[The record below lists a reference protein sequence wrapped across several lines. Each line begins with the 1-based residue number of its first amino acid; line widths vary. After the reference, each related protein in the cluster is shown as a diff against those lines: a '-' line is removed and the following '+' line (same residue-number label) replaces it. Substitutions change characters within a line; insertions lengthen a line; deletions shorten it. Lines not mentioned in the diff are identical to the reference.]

1 VPRVTASCLIATSQ
15 TWPSTAVL
23 PALLDRCG
31 ATVTALSPGPLG
43 LSGYVTE
50 RIACSR
56 SPRVAAAQL
65 RGVLAERAFDW
76 VVVADE
82 MLLQALLED
91 RDFTRPAP
99 WLPVDQSDAEAVR
112 LVLSKHAFVERA
124 PELDIRIPESRLVR
138 TTFEAMLAAER
149 IGYPIVLKGDHG
161 FGGSEVRV
169 CGDVGALVRA
179 SQELFAGNSHLAVQ
193 QRIDGARI
201 SACVLY
207 DRGAVLSCK
216 AYRAEC
222 CHPDAHSAST
232 VHEFFEDDAIPAI
245 AAALGKATGF
255 HGMAGIDFISD
266 GDGTL
271 YALEMNPRPT
281 IGFAGT
287 AANRAFFAPA
297 VRRLLHGDGATIAVP
312 AGRSKETQSYFPG
325 YLIYFASNRAERDSV
340 AWRRFFASLREARP
354 VDGALAAWELARFMY
369 DEFKRRMPALHASA
383 ERARGLQATPLRAVR
398 NADGVG
404 VPIR

>member
-1 VPRVTASCLIATSQ
+1 
-15 TWPSTAVL
+15 
-23 PALLDRCG
+23 LLDGCG
-31 ATVTALSPGPLG
+31 AAVTALSPGPLG
-43 LSGYVTE
+43 LSGYVSE

-65 RGVLAERAFDW
+65 RGVLAERTFDW

-91 RDFTRPAP
+91 RDFARPAP
-99 WLPVDQSDAEAVR
+99 WLPVDQSDANAVR

-124 PELDIRIPESRLVR
+124 PELGIRIPESRLAA

-149 IGYPIVLKGDHG
+149 IGYPVVLKGDHG

-169 CGDVGALVRA
+169 CEDAGSLVA
-179 SQELFAGNSHLAVQ
+179 GSHELFASNSRLVVQ
-193 QRIDGARI
+193 QRIDGART

-207 DRGAVLSCK
+207 DRGTVLACK

-232 VHEFFEDDAIPAI
+232 VHEFFEHDAIPAI

-255 HGMAGIDFISD
+255 HGMAGIDFLGD

-271 YALEMNPRPT
+271 YALELNPRPT

-297 VRRLLHGDGATIAVP
+297 VRRLLHGDAATAAAP
-312 AGRSKETQSYFPG
+312 ASAPGERAKQTQSYFPG
-325 YLIYFASNRAERDSV
+325 YIIYFASNRTDRGPV
-340 AWRRFFASLREARP
+340 AWRRFFASLREARI

-369 DEFKRRMPALHASA
+369 DDFKRRMPGLHATA
-383 ERARGLQATPLRAVR
+383 ERARGLQRTPLHAVR
-398 NADGVG
+398 NVDGA
-404 VPIR
+404 RSAR